1 VSRPPG
7 PSGSS
12 TGTPSA
18 AAPTAALVLTTT
30 SPDDTRALAR
40 TLAAHLDRGDLLV
53 LNGDLG
59 AGKTCFTQGLALG
72 LGVDEPVTSPTF
84 TLANRYQGRVMLHHL
99 DVYRLDGPADA
110 IDLDLDDLLDTGVTV
125 IEWGDR
131 ITDALPDGCFVL
143 TLRYPPTEADPTGG
157 LPAGVDR
164 AGAEPAELD
173 HRVIDL
179 VGPLDRAGLRAALA
193 PWEHR

>member
-7 PSGSS
+7 PSGSP
-12 TGTPSA
+12 TDTPSA
-18 AAPTAALVLTTT
+18 AEPTAALVLTTT

-59 AGKTCFTQGLALG
+59 AGKTCFAQGLALG

-131 ITDALPDGCFVL
+131 IADALPDDCFVL
-143 TLRYPPTEADPTGG
+143 TLRYPPTGADPS
-157 LPAGVDR
+157 
-164 AGAEPAELD
+164 GADPAELD
-173 HRVIDL
+173 RRVIDL

-193 PWEHR
+193 RWEHR